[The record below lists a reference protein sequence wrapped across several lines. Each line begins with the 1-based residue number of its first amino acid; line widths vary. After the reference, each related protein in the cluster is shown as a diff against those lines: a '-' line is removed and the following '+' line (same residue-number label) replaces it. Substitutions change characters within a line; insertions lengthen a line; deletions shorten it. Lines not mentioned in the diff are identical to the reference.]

1 MVLSVTLI
9 SLEKS
14 REWVQGPGPLFNIT
28 FISSSTLSQEL
39 LPKEHSKVAMGTF
52 CNFFFFYL
60 FPHLLQRL
68 DGRGSLISY
77 IPAARSEARVEN
89 LGTDVEKY
97 AAA

>member
-39 LPKEHSKVAMGTF
+39 LPKEHSKVAIGTF
-52 CNFFFFYL
+52 CDFLKNL